1 MALRELLLPWD
12 AQPQEVAPPAIDL
25 GPDALLWSAA
35 HPQLLIGAANRLAT
49 SEGSPLVRPGPLG
62 MARAWSRNASA
73 GALFGTFQHVTGLEV
88 TAAVVAAPVAS
99 ANRKIAWSQ
108 RTSGSNAAQFL
119 LGFNIDGGI
128 SVSVLSGGIGL
139 VSRNT
144 SPGGGSVGASSQ
156 FDGLPHAWVLANG
169 ANEGY
174 IYRDGVAQ
182 TVSPNARASGTV
194 WTSAQATAIGNIG
207 DYTTDGA
214 FVSDDPIYLVIVWPR
229 VLPADQAQRLSADL
243 ARNLGP
249 AFEPRRIHV
258 PVSAGGGAAADLAT
272 TGNSGTFSGTANSP
286 ATATLAATGASGAL
300 SASAGTSASAALAAT
315 GDSGT
320 LSASAYTPAL
330 ASLAATGGSGIF
342 VGSAFSEATAALSA
356 TGGSGTLSA
365 SAGAEASASLAAT
378 GGSGTLAADAFVQAV
393 ATLAATG
400 VSGSLIA
407 SAWTTIS
414 ATLSATGGS
423 GELTASAGEPVVAT
437 RVLSSYRPLPPP
449 ADPKDVGRW
458 AMNEFL
464 TIARHLADGRDFDL
478 LNTIHAPPSK
488 PREGMVVHADGTNW
502 DPGSG
507 AGRYERVGG
516 AWVKLSGAA
525 AGAEPE
531 DIIVVCSDETTALTT
546 GLAKATFRMPFDMT
560 LQGVSASVTTAPTGA
575 ALIVDIN
582 DGASSVLSTK
592 LSIDATEKT
601 SATAATPAVISDT
614 DLAEDAEITIDID
627 QVGSTIAGAGL
638 KVRLRGVRA

>member
-1 MALRELLLPWD
+1 MSAIEHLLPW
-12 AQPQEVAPPAIDL
+12 AQQPQEAVRLAGWVGGTPLAVSVGAMAQP
-25 GPDALLWSAA
+25 GPLLYAGT
-35 HPQLLIGAANRLAT
+35 GAADAI
-49 SEGSPLVRPGPLG
+49 PGPLG
-62 MARAWSRNASA
+62 MAQASA
-73 GALFGTFQHVTGLEV
+73 STYAGPGNTQPLLPTGGAPCTVLALVETLSGAGGAGNTFVFSGLAGDDVGLLRGGYTWQYRLNNDYSGPTAQQPYDADGAHAWPAPGRRWLIVGRSLSTTDHRITACELNGKGRRSDGSASTSTAGLAFDEWGTVTLGRAGHDLLYYGALISGWAIDDRQIELLR
-88 TAAVVAAPVAS
+88 
-99 ANRKIAWSQ
+99 ANPWS
-108 RTSGSNAAQFL
+108 L
-119 LGFNIDGGI
+119 
-128 SVSVLSGGIGL
+128 
-139 VSRNT
+139 
-144 SPGGGSVGASSQ
+144 
-156 FDGLPHAWVLANG
+156 
-169 ANEGY
+169 
-174 IYRDGVAQ
+174 
-182 TVSPNARASGTV
+182 
-194 WTSAQATAIGNIG
+194 
-207 DYTTDGA
+207 
-214 FVSDDPIYLVIVWPR
+214 
-229 VLPADQAQRLSADL
+229 
-243 ARNLGP
+243 
-249 AFEPRRIHV
+249 FEPRRIWV
-258 PVSAGGGAAADLAT
+258 PVAAGGGAAADLAT

-458 AMNEFL
+458 AMNELL

-478 LNTIHAPPSK
+478 LNTIHAQPSK

-516 AWVKLSGAA
+516 AWVKL
-525 AGAEPE
+525 
-531 DIIVVCSDETTALTT
+531 
-546 GLAKATFRMPFDMT
+546 
-560 LQGVSASVTTAPTGA
+560 
-575 ALIVDIN
+575 
-582 DGASSVLSTK
+582 
-592 LSIDATEKT
+592 
-601 SATAATPAVISDT
+601 
-614 DLAEDAEITIDID
+614 
-627 QVGSTIAGAGL
+627 
-638 KVRLRGVRA
+638 

>member
-1 MALRELLLPWD
+1 MSAIEHLLLSSL
-12 AQPQEVAPPAIDL
+12 QPQGRFRLLRDSPLFEALSLVALPNHGPRNLVSGYL
-25 GPDALLWSAA
+25 GAYYGAPLLNAGPGGLELDSSM
-35 HPQLLIGAANRLAT
+35 GGRNRLRLSPEFT
-49 SEGSPLVRPGPLG
+49 SSSTP
-62 MARAWSRNASA
+62 
-73 GALFGTFQHVTGLEV
+73 Q
-88 TAAVVAAPVAS
+88 AA
-99 ANRKIAWSQ
+99 IY
-108 RTSGSNAAQFL
+108 
-119 LGFNIDGGI
+119 D
-128 SVSVLSGGIGL
+128 VSVLSALVITYQTSNQNSDFTLGRMNGSGSPGWAVGLHSGSSNGPAARLGSFSLGGFSGGYRRSEPTVVLLTGDGSTARVYENGAEVSSGSYTAPYYDYSAFDGRSVLMGGAGDGGASQCRTSLGL
-139 VSRNT
+139 FWSGRVIPPAVAALLT
-144 SPGGGSVGASSQ
+144 SPA
-156 FDGLPHAWVLANG
+156 
-169 ANEGY
+169 E
-174 IYRDGVAQ
+174 
-182 TVSPNARASGTV
+182 V
-194 WTSAQATAIGNIG
+194 WRL
-207 DYTTDGA
+207 
-214 FVSDDPIYLVIVWPR
+214 LV
-229 VLPADQAQRLSADL
+229 
-243 ARNLGP
+243 
-249 AFEPRRIHV
+249 EPRRIWV
-258 PVSAGGGAAADLAT
+258 PVAAGGGAAADLAT

-378 GGSGTLAADAFVQAV
+378 GGSGTLAADAFVHAV

-449 ADPKDVGRW
+449 ADPKDVGQW
-458 AMNEFL
+458 AMNELL

-478 LNTIHAPPSK
+478 LNTIHAQPSK

-516 AWVKLSGAA
+516 AWVKL
-525 AGAEPE
+525 
-531 DIIVVCSDETTALTT
+531 
-546 GLAKATFRMPFDMT
+546 
-560 LQGVSASVTTAPTGA
+560 
-575 ALIVDIN
+575 
-582 DGASSVLSTK
+582 
-592 LSIDATEKT
+592 
-601 SATAATPAVISDT
+601 
-614 DLAEDAEITIDID
+614 
-627 QVGSTIAGAGL
+627 
-638 KVRLRGVRA
+638 

>member
-12 AQPQEVAPPAIDL
+12 AQPQEAVGINPVWARDCLALVSGAEPINVVNGERANATGAAAARRLPGTMGIARGAGSVRYGDGRDLYNVAPWSGDFTMLYVGFNNYTGGSGNVMGLVNAAVSTLRVYFGEVSSKTGIVTSPSGGSTVNVREAVQNNLLVPRVHFGRLSGTSLTLWRDGEL
-25 GPDALLWSAA
+25 QGTSTQASSNWSDAPLFYVGGVGWTATQQA
-35 HPQLLIGAANRLAT
+35 DVFLA
-49 SEGSPLVRPGPLG
+49 GI
-62 MARAWSRNASA
+62 WSR
-73 GALFGTFQHVTGLEV
+73 ALSDDEIVTL
-88 TAAVVAAPVAS
+88 S
-99 ANRKIAWSQ
+99 ANPWQ
-108 RTSGSNAAQFL
+108 L
-119 LGFNIDGGI
+119 
-128 SVSVLSGGIGL
+128 
-139 VSRNT
+139 
-144 SPGGGSVGASSQ
+144 
-156 FDGLPHAWVLANG
+156 
-169 ANEGY
+169 
-174 IYRDGVAQ
+174 
-182 TVSPNARASGTV
+182 
-194 WTSAQATAIGNIG
+194 
-207 DYTTDGA
+207 
-214 FVSDDPIYLVIVWPR
+214 
-229 VLPADQAQRLSADL
+229 
-243 ARNLGP
+243 
-249 AFEPRRIHV
+249 FEPRRIHV
-258 PVSAGGGAAADLAT
+258 PVAAGGGAAADLAT

-458 AMNEFL
+458 AMNELL

-488 PREGMVVHADGTNW
+488 PREGMVVNADGTNW

>member
-12 AQPQEVAPPAIDL
+12 AQPQEAARLRPEYADAVVYLPSVNP
-25 GPDALLWSAA
+25 GALLNGVALT
-35 HPQLLIGAANRLAT
+35 QGAPLAIT
-49 SEGSPLVRPGPLG
+49 
-62 MARAWSRNASA
+62 N
-73 GALFGTFQHVTGLEV
+73 
-88 TAAVVAAPVAS
+88 
-99 ANRKIAWSQ
+99 
-108 RTSGSNAAQFL
+108 
-119 LGFNIDGGI
+119 GGI
-128 SVSVLSGGIGL
+128 AVAQQQRAKVNHSVMKLPNSAPNVTMFML
-139 VSRNT
+139 V
-144 SPGGGSVGASSQ
+144 
-156 FDGLPHAWVLANG
+156 ANG
-169 ANEGY
+169 AAYNNTASDRWCLGVDSGGTFLGY
-174 IYRDGVAQ
+174 QSWLGGLTFTAGVYYSPDYSGAIFTDAAAVRQGHVQCVVATYVRNDMLRIYVDGTLYGSVAAGNYDCGLNPGGANAWAAGNSTTPLTGSLLCGGVMTRALSDTDARDLSLRGF
-182 TVSPNARASGTV
+182 
-194 WTSAQATAIGNIG
+194 
-207 DYTTDGA
+207 GA
-214 FVSDDPIYLVIVWPR
+214 L
-229 VLPADQAQRLSADL
+229 
-243 ARNLGP
+243 
-249 AFEPRRIHV
+249 FEPRRIFV

-458 AMNEFL
+458 AMNELL

-478 LNTIHAPPSK
+478 LNTIHAQPSK

-592 LSIDATEKT
+592 LSIDATERT
-601 SATAATPAVISDT
+601 SATAATPAVISDPA
-614 DLAEDAEITIDID
+614 LAEDAEITIDID

-638 KVRLRGVRA
+638 KVTLRGVRA